1 MTTAPRPLPQPSPRA
16 WGEGDDLLPLPLE
29 RERAGVRVSC
39 IDSARLF
46 GGTTEIH
53 IDHHGVIYRL
63 KQTSSGKLILT
74 K

>member
-1 MTTAPRPLPQPSPRA
+1 MNAASPLPQPAPAAPAAPAR
-16 WGEGDDLLPLPLE
+16 
-29 RERAGVRVSC
+29 

-46 GGTTEIH
+46 EGAAEVH

-63 KQTSSGKLILT
+63 KRTALGKLILT